1 MVTAPSLRSPIANG
15 YRPPS
20 GHFYRRDVTD
30 VPSIAV
36 FAVPQASQRSSRAT
50 EIVRAILRL
59 SGGMRVSSRQADSG
73 LSD

>member
-1 MVTAPSLRSPIANG
+1 MVTAPSLRLPISNG
-15 YRPPS
+15 HRPSS

-50 EIVRAILRL
+50 EIVRSIFRL
-59 SGGMRVSSRQADSG
+59 PGGNASLTEAG
-73 LSD
+73 